1 MKTADKN
8 KQTVLAFY
16 QAVEEINVEALVG
29 LFSEDCVHVNP
40 YASDILPEGA
50 HGKEGI
56 HAYWTPV
63 FESFKGVEMT
73 IEEMYAMEDPSMVYV
88 KAKGKVILKD
98 GSDYNNDYFLIF
110 KFNEAGEI
118 QHYTEVFNPIV
129 AIKSFNLLDQLK

>member
-1 MKTADKN
+1 MKTAEKN

-16 QAVEEINVEALVG
+16 QAIEEMNVEALVG
-29 LFSEDCVHVNP
+29 FFSENCVHVNP

-56 HAYWTPV
+56 REYWAPV
-63 FESFKGVEMT
+63 FESFKGVQMT

-98 GSDYNNDYFLIF
+98 GPDYNNDYFIIF

-129 AIKSFNLLDQLK
+129 ALKSFNLLDQLK